1 MLPSEMMIWQP
12 EFTDKTLSRK
22 PGAVQPSRILTPHS
36 DRPFVSS
43 LDPSVAESAS
53 CEASPQPM
61 RVTQEGPDGLSRYC
75 PVRVI
80 CLEIPT
86 LFHLTESSVNWLIKL

>member
-1 MLPSEMMIWQP
+1 MLPSETMIWQP

-22 PGAVQPSRILTPHS
+22 PGAVQSAFMRGI
-36 DRPFVSS
+36 SS
-43 LDPSVAESAS
+43 
-53 CEASPQPM
+53 PM

-80 CLEIPT
+80 CLEIQ
-86 LFHLTESSVNWLIKL
+86 LCFLTGAPSWLIKLPKLPLWVAWIHIKICTLPLS